1 MNIADLHQE
10 YMRESLDEQDV
21 AHDPFVQF
29 DRWFKEAI
37 AAKMPMLN
45 AMTLATVSASGQPA
59 ARIVLLKGVD
69 TRGFV
74 FFTNY
79 SSRKG
84 TEIAANP
91 AAALL
96 FHWTELE
103 REVRIDGSVEKV
115 TAQESDEYFA
125 SRPLGSQ
132 HAAIASPQS
141 EVVPNRAVLEAR
153 FATAEKTQGDAPTRP
168 AHWGG
173 YRVLPSAIEFWQGRP
188 NRLHDR
194 VLYSRVDGGW
204 KITRLAP

>member
-1 MNIADLHQE
+1 MNIADLRQE
-10 YMRESLDEQDV
+10 YMRETLDEQDV

-69 TRGFV
+69 ARGFV

-84 TEIAANP
+84 TELAANP

-103 REVRIDGSVEKV
+103 REVRIDGRVEKV

-153 FATAEKTQGDAPTRP
+153 FAAAEKSQGDAPTRP

-194 VLYSRVDGGW
+194 VLYSRVDRGW